1 MCMDTKKSV
10 TLWQLFCRS
19 FLLSG
24 TTIGGGFVI
33 LSAMDRMYVQ
43 RLGWLREEEMLDIV
57 SLAQSSPGA
66 VAVNASLLAGAKLR
80 GTFGAAAALLGCILP
95 PFTIMCVLG
104 SMYGIVSD
112 STAVSVL
119 LPFVKIGIGLF
130 LSRIAFSLCRKHL
143 ITRYGKTVFTISL
156 TAILFCRI
164 QSIWLL
170 IASAV
175 LAVIR
180 YYRRKYHE

>member
-1 MCMDTKKSV
+1 MKKCV

-33 LSAMDRMYVQ
+33 LSAMDRMYV
-43 RLGWLREEEMLDIV
+43 RKLGWLREEEMLDIV
-57 SLAQSSPGA
+57 SLAQSAPGA
-66 VAVNASLLAGAKLR
+66 VAVNASLLVGTKLR

-104 SMYGIVSD
+104 SLYSIVSD

-119 LPFVKIGIGLF
+119 LPFIKIGIGLF
-130 LSRIAFSLCRKHL
+130 LARIAFSLCRKHL
-143 ITRYGKTVFTISL
+143 ITWYEKAVFAVSL
-156 TAILFCRI
+156 TAILCCRI
-164 QSIWLL
+164 RSIWLL
-170 IASAV
+170 LASAV
-175 LAVIR
+175 LAAVR
-180 YYRRKYHE
+180 YYRRKHHV